1 MDRTQLYEEDGNQLK
16 NAIHPRDYLDMSE
29 NLEEQDLNL
38 KNALVACAATIN
50 MADALEPGPGE
61 TLADAVFRE
70 TEQRLESELMPPP
83 VPALKRIK
91 TFGKGSALQDA
102 QELWKASGWNLQPP
116 TGSSAQKSDG
126 AAVGAQAFI
135 PPLPPSESSRKQSS
149 GAGHYRHG
157 AAEPT
162 DLAEFRDLPLDDQ
175 VDLAYRRG
183 ARLCRVIPNTK
194 SIQFLT
200 SGTTCVVLDNRGHVL
215 VKLKAN
221 SLGGVNVH
229 SRTADQWR
237 VVYVEPDA

>member
-1 MDRTQLYEEDGNQLK
+1 MDRTQLYEEDDDQLK

-38 KNALVACAATIN
+38 KNALNACAATIN
-50 MADALEPGPGE
+50 MADALEPRPGE
-61 TLADAVFRE
+61 TLADAVFRK
-70 TEQRLESELMPPP
+70 TEQRLESELMPPG
-83 VPALKRIK
+83 PALKRMK
-91 TFGKGSALQDA
+91 TFGKGEA
-102 QELWKASGWNLQPP
+102 QEPWKAPASNLQPP
-116 TGSSAQKSDG
+116 TASSSQKSDG

-149 GAGHYRHG
+149 GAGYYSHG

-175 VDLAYRRG
+175 VDLAYRRD

-229 SRTADQWR
+229 SRRGDNWR